1 MPSFPDTFF
10 VRLIIL
16 RSSGPGQAHKVL
28 YVILAICS
36 QAIQLNERLY
46 PFQGLNVGGVSEGG
60 GAEQKASLQVSLQLP
75 HKSSKVGPSMAPKL
89 RKNKIDKSYKSS
101 QIKGNPIF

>member
-1 MPSFPDTFF
+1 M
-10 VRLIIL
+10 VRDKHI
-16 RSSGPGQAHKVL
+16 RYDV

-36 QAIQLNERLY
+36 QDIQLNERLY

-89 RKNKIDKSYKSS
+89 RNKINKSYKSR

>member
-1 MPSFPDTFF
+1 M
-10 VRLIIL
+10 VRDKHI
-16 RSSGPGQAHKVL
+16 RYDV
-28 YVILAICS
+28 YVILAICI

-89 RKNKIDKSYKSS
+89 RNKIKKSYKSR